1 LSGGGYRGGSTLI
14 HPGSGWFS
22 KSNPKKKDVRQ
33 QSLKELCD
41 PAELSEAKIQAANR
55 RMKIQLKPKN
65 KNEKLKSSAEILEA
79 ARKQLLHIII
89 DQILIGSTQIKL
101 PSRLHPNLQT
111 ELQEVGTPAEWASAQ
126 GEFET
131 LQTKKK
137 KKKEKRRSSTRS
149 IGNKLTL

>member
-1 LSGGGYRGGSTLI
+1 MSGGGYRGGSTLI

-22 KSNPKKKDVRQ
+22 KSNPKKKNVRQ

-55 RMKIQLKPKN
+55 RMQIQLNPKN
-65 KNEKLKSSAEILEA
+65 TNKKLKSPTEFQEA
-79 ARKQLLHIII
+79 ARRQLLHLII
-89 DQILIGSTQIKL
+89 DQMLINSTQIKV

-111 ELQEVGTPAEWASAQ
+111 ELQEAGTPTNWASTQ

-131 LQTKKK
+131 LQAKKK
-137 KKKEKRRSSTRS
+137 KNKEKRRKVRRDDSKPRHD
-149 IGNKLTL
+149 